1 MQLQSFEQGVERMVG
16 GVFQRAFKSSVRPIH
31 IGRKLIRAIDAERTV
46 DAAGKAVAPNVF
58 VVHLNEK
65 DRAAFGDLEKPL
77 IAELVGAAEEYAKS
91 ESYLLLGGVQVS
103 LLTDAALKSGRFEVK
118 ASVSA
123 GASASAPVSAAVVP
137 ASVVV
142 KPSAEPPAVSI
153 VPSVEIPVV
162 VPPVISVPT
171 IAPPTI
177 TPPTIATPSIPPLPS
192 LGGAPSAPAAAPAP
206 VPTLKATLTM
216 GDGSRIALRPGVI
229 SVGRSAESTIPLND
243 TNVSRRHAELRLR
256 GEGADAVWV
265 LVDLGSTNGTLIN
278 GVKVNGEQVLRKND
292 AIVFGATKA
301 RYEVA

>member
-31 IGRKLIRAIDAERTV
+31 IGRKLIREIDAQRTL

-58 VVHLNEK
+58 VVHVNEK

-77 IAELVGAAEEYAKS
+77 LAELVGAAEEYAKS
-91 ESYLLLGGVQVS
+91 EQYQLLGEVKVS
-103 LLTDAALKSGRFEVK
+103 LFTDAALKAGRFEVH

-123 GASASAPVSAAVVP
+123 GAIEPAPVAAP
-137 ASVVV
+137 VVV
-142 KPSAEPPAVSI
+142 EPSDEPPAAGIPSI
-153 VPSVEIPVV
+153 EIPVV
-162 VPPVISVPT
+162 VPPVVVPPVVSVPVVSV
-171 IAPPTI
+171 PTI
-177 TPPTIATPSIPPLPS
+177 TPPTIATPSIPALPS
-192 LGGAPSAPAAAPAP
+192 LGGTPSAPAPAAAPM
-206 VPTLKATLTM
+206 LKATLAM
-216 GDGSRIALRPGVI
+216 ADGSRIALRPGVI

-265 LVDLGSTNGTLIN
+265 LVDLGSTNGTLSN

>member
-77 IAELVGAAEEYAKS
+77 VAELVGAAEEYAKS
-91 ESYLLLGGVQVS
+91 ENYSLLGPVQVS
-103 LLTDAALKSGRFEVK
+103 LFTDAALKSGRFEVK

-123 GASASAPVSAAVVP
+123 GVSEPSAPVAPKVE
-137 ASVVV
+137 
-142 KPSAEPPAVSI
+142 PSAEPPAASI
-153 VPSVEIPVV
+153 VPSVEIPAVVPPVV
-162 VPPVISVPT
+162 VPPV
-171 IAPPTI
+171 I
-177 TPPTIATPSIPPLPS
+177 TPPTIATPSIPPLPT
-192 LGGAPSAPAAAPAP
+192 LGATPSAPAAAPAP
-206 VPTLKATLTM
+206 VPTLKATLAM

>member
-1 MQLQSFEQGVERMVG
+1 
-16 GVFQRAFKSSVRPIH
+16 
-31 IGRKLIRAIDAERTV
+31 
-46 DAAGKAVAPNVF
+46 VF
-58 VVHLNEK
+58 VVHVNEK

-77 IAELVGAAEEYAKS
+77 LAELVGAAEEYAKS
-91 ESYLLLGGVQVS
+91 EQYQLLGEVKVS
-103 LLTDAALKSGRFEVK
+103 LFTDATLKAGRFEVK

-123 GASASAPVSAAVVP
+123 GASEPAAVAAPVVVEH
-137 ASVVV
+137 SD
-142 KPSAEPPAVSI
+142 EPPAAGI
-153 VPSVEIPVV
+153 PSLEVPVV
-162 VPPVISVPT
+162 VPPVVVP
-171 IAPPTI
+171 PVI

-192 LGGAPSAPAAAPAP
+192 LGGTPSAPAPAAAPM
-206 VPTLKATLTM
+206 LKATLTM
-216 GDGSRIALRPGVI
+216 ADGSRIALRPGVV

>member
-77 IAELVGAAEEYAKS
+77 VAELVGAAEEYAKS
-91 ESYLLLGGVQVS
+91 ENYLLLGEVQVS
-103 LLTDAALKSGRFEVK
+103 LLTDAALKSGRFEVE
-118 ASVSA
+118 ASVKA
-123 GASASAPVSAAVVP
+123 GVSEPSAPVAP

-142 KPSAEPPAVSI
+142 EPSAEPPAASI
-153 VPSVEIPVV
+153 VPSAEIPVV
-162 VPPVISVPT
+162 VPPVIT
-171 IAPPTI
+171 PPTI

-192 LGGAPSAPAAAPAP
+192 LGGTPSAPAAAPAP
-206 VPTLKATLTM
+206 LPTLKATLAM

>member
-31 IGRKLIRAIDAERTV
+31 IGRKLIREIDAQRTL

-58 VVHLNEK
+58 VVHVNEK

-77 IAELVGAAEEYAKS
+77 LAELVGAAEEYAKS
-91 ESYLLLGGVQVS
+91 EQYQLLGEVKVS
-103 LLTDAALKSGRFEVK
+103 LFTDAALKAGRFEVH
-118 ASVSA
+118 ASVNA
-123 GASASAPVSAAVVP
+123 GASAPAPVAAP
-137 ASVVV
+137 VVV
-142 KPSAEPPAVSI
+142 EPSDEPPAAGIPSI
-153 VPSVEIPVV
+153 EIPVV
-162 VPPVISVPT
+162 VPPVVVPPVVSVPT
-171 IAPPTI
+171 IS
-177 TPPTIATPSIPPLPS
+177 PPTIATPSIPPLPS
-192 LGGAPSAPAAAPAP
+192 LGGTPSAPAPAAAPM
-206 VPTLKATLTM
+206 LKATLAM
-216 GDGSRIALRPGVI
+216 ADGSRIALRPGVI

>member
-77 IAELVGAAEEYAKS
+77 VAELVGAAEEYAKS
-91 ESYLLLGGVQVS
+91 ENYSLLGAVQVS

-118 ASVSA
+118 ASVNA
-123 GASASAPVSAAVVP
+123 GASASAPVAAAVV
-137 ASVVV
+137 VE
-142 KPSAEPPAVSI
+142 PSPEPPAASI
-153 VPSVEIPVV
+153 IPVV
-162 VPPVISVPT
+162 VPPVVVPPAIT
-171 IAPPTI
+171 PPTI

-192 LGGAPSAPAAAPAP
+192 LGGAPA
-206 VPTLKATLTM
+206 LKATLTM
-216 GDGSRIALRPGVI
+216 ADGSRIALRPGVI

>member
-46 DAAGKAVAPNVF
+46 DAAGKAVAPNIF

-77 IAELVGAAEEYAKS
+77 VAELVGAAEEYAKS
-91 ESYLLLGGVQVS
+91 ENYSLSGQVQVS

-123 GASASAPVSAAVVP
+123 GVSEPSAPAVVK
-137 ASVVV
+137 VE
-142 KPSAEPPAVSI
+142 PSAEPPAASI
-153 VPSVEIPVV
+153 VPSVEIPAVVPPVV
-162 VPPVISVPT
+162 VPPV
-171 IAPPTI
+171 I
-177 TPPTIATPSIPPLPS
+177 TPPTIATPSIPPLPT
-192 LGGAPSAPAAAPAP
+192 LGATPSVPAAAPAP
-206 VPTLKATLTM
+206 VPTLKATLAM

-256 GEGADAVWV
+256 GEGAEAVWV

>member
-77 IAELVGAAEEYAKS
+77 VAELVGAAEEYAKS
-91 ESYLLLGGVQVS
+91 ESYLLLGEVQVS
-103 LLTDAALKSGRFEVK
+103 LFTDAALKSGRFEVE
-118 ASVSA
+118 ASVKA
-123 GASASAPVSAAVVP
+123 GVSEPSAPVAP

-142 KPSAEPPAVSI
+142 EPSAEPPAASI

-162 VPPVISVPT
+162 VPPVVVP
-171 IAPPTI
+171 PVI
-177 TPPTIATPSIPPLPS
+177 TPPTIATPSIPPLPT
-192 LGGAPSAPAAAPAP
+192 LGGTPSAPAAAPAP
-206 VPTLKATLTM
+206 VPTLKATLAM

>member
-31 IGRKLIRAIDAERTV
+31 IGRKLIREIDAQRTL

-58 VVHLNEK
+58 VVHVNEK

-77 IAELVGAAEEYAKS
+77 LAELVGAAEEYAKS
-91 ESYLLLGGVQVS
+91 EQYQLLGEVKVS
-103 LLTDAALKSGRFEVK
+103 LFTDAALKAGRFEVK

-123 GASASAPVSAAVVP
+123 GSSAPAPVAAP
-137 ASVVV
+137 VVV
-142 KPSAEPPAVSI
+142 EPSDEPPAAGI
-153 VPSVEIPVV
+153 PSMEIPVV
-162 VPPVISVPT
+162 VPPVVGPPVVSVPT
-171 IAPPTI
+171 IS
-177 TPPTIATPSIPPLPS
+177 PPTIATPSIPPLPS
-192 LGGAPSAPAAAPAP
+192 LGGTPG
-206 VPTLKATLTM
+206 LKATLAM
-216 GDGSRIALRPGVI
+216 ADGSRIALRPGVI

>member
-77 IAELVGAAEEYAKS
+77 VAELVGAAEEYAKS
-91 ESYLLLGGVQVS
+91 ENYSLLGPVQVS
-103 LLTDAALKSGRFEVK
+103 LFTDAALKSGRFEVK

-123 GASASAPVSAAVVP
+123 GVSEPSAPVAAKVE
-137 ASVVV
+137 
-142 KPSAEPPAVSI
+142 PSAEPPAASI
-153 VPSVEIPVV
+153 VPSVEIPAVVPPVV
-162 VPPVISVPT
+162 VPPV
-171 IAPPTI
+171 I
-177 TPPTIATPSIPPLPS
+177 TPPTIATPSIPPLPT
-192 LGGAPSAPAAAPAP
+192 LGATPSAPAPAPAP
-206 VPTLKATLTM
+206 VPTLKATLAM

>member
-31 IGRKLIRAIDAERTV
+31 IGRKLIREIDAQRTL

-58 VVHLNEK
+58 VVHVNEK

-77 IAELVGAAEEYAKS
+77 LAELVGAAEEYAKS
-91 ESYLLLGGVQVS
+91 EQYQLLGEVKVS
-103 LLTDAALKSGRFEVK
+103 LFTDAALKAGRFEVH

-123 GASASAPVSAAVVP
+123 GASEPAPVAAP
-137 ASVVV
+137 VVV
-142 KPSAEPPAVSI
+142 EHSDEPPAAGI
-153 VPSVEIPVV
+153 PSLEVPVV
-162 VPPVISVPT
+162 VPPVVVP
-171 IAPPTI
+171 PVI

-192 LGGAPSAPAAAPAP
+192 LGGTPSTPASAVAPM
-206 VPTLKATLTM
+206 LKATLAM

>member
-1 MQLQSFEQGVERMVG
+1 
-16 GVFQRAFKSSVRPIH
+16 
-31 IGRKLIRAIDAERTV
+31 
-46 DAAGKAVAPNVF
+46 
-58 VVHLNEK
+58 
-65 DRAAFGDLEKPL
+65 
-77 IAELVGAAEEYAKS
+77 
-91 ESYLLLGGVQVS
+91 LGEVKVS
-103 LLTDAALKSGRFEVK
+103 LFTDAALKAGRFEVH

-123 GASASAPVSAAVVP
+123 GASEPAPVAAP
-137 ASVVV
+137 VVV
-142 KPSAEPPAVSI
+142 EHSDEPPAAGI
-153 VPSVEIPVV
+153 PSLEVPVV
-162 VPPVISVPT
+162 VPPVVVP
-171 IAPPTI
+171 PVVPVPTI

-192 LGGAPSAPAAAPAP
+192 LGGTPSAPAPAAAPM
-206 VPTLKATLTM
+206 LKATLAM
-216 GDGSRIALRPGVI
+216 ADGSRIALRPGVI

>member
-31 IGRKLIRAIDAERTV
+31 IGRKLIREIDAQRTL

-58 VVHLNEK
+58 VVHVNEK

-77 IAELVGAAEEYAKS
+77 LAELVGAAEEYAKS
-91 ESYLLLGGVQVS
+91 EQYQLLGEVKVS
-103 LLTDAALKSGRFEVK
+103 LFTDAALKAGRFEVH
-118 ASVSA
+118 ASVNA
-123 GASASAPVSAAVVP
+123 GASEPEAVAAPVVVEH
-137 ASVVV
+137 SD
-142 KPSAEPPAVSI
+142 EPPAAGI
-153 VPSVEIPVV
+153 PSLEVPVV
-162 VPPVISVPT
+162 VPPVVVPPVVSV
-171 IAPPTI
+171 PTI

-192 LGGAPSAPAAAPAP
+192 LGGTPSAPAPAPAP
-206 VPTLKATLTM
+206 VPTLKATLAM
-216 GDGSRIALRPGVI
+216 ADGSRIALRPGVV

>member
-77 IAELVGAAEEYAKS
+77 VAELVGAAEEYAKS
-91 ESYLLLGGVQVS
+91 ESYLLLGAVQVS
-103 LLTDAALKSGRFEVK
+103 LFTDAALKSGRFEVK

-123 GASASAPVSAAVVP
+123 GVSEPSAPAVAKVE
-137 ASVVV
+137 
-142 KPSAEPPAVSI
+142 PSAEPPAASI
-153 VPSVEIPVV
+153 VPSVEIPAVVPPVV
-162 VPPVISVPT
+162 VPPV
-171 IAPPTI
+171 I
-177 TPPTIATPSIPPLPS
+177 TPPTIATPSIPPLPT
-192 LGGAPSAPAAAPAP
+192 LGATPSAPAAAPAP
-206 VPTLKATLTM
+206 VPTLKATLAM

>member
-1 MQLQSFEQGVERMVG
+1 
-16 GVFQRAFKSSVRPIH
+16 
-31 IGRKLIRAIDAERTV
+31 
-46 DAAGKAVAPNVF
+46 VAPNVF

-77 IAELVGAAEEYAKS
+77 VAELVGAAEEYAKS
-91 ESYLLLGGVQVS
+91 ENYSLLGQVQVS
-103 LLTDAALKSGRFEVK
+103 LFTDAALKSGRFEVK

-123 GASASAPVSAAVVP
+123 GVSEPSAPAVAKVE
-137 ASVVV
+137 
-142 KPSAEPPAVSI
+142 PSAEPPAASI

-162 VPPVISVPT
+162 VPPVVVP
-171 IAPPTI
+171 PVI

-192 LGGAPSAPAAAPAP
+192 LGGTPSAPAAAPAP
-206 VPTLKATLTM
+206 VPTLKATLAM

>member
-77 IAELVGAAEEYAKS
+77 VAELVGAAEEYAKS
-91 ESYLLLGGVQVS
+91 ENYSLLGAVQVS
-103 LLTDAALKSGRFEVK
+103 LFTDAALKSGRFEVK

-123 GASASAPVSAAVVP
+123 GVSEPSAPAAAKVEPSTEPPAASIVPAVEIPAVVP
-137 ASVVV
+137 
-142 KPSAEPPAVSI
+142 
-153 VPSVEIPVV
+153 PVV
-162 VPPVISVPT
+162 VPPV
-171 IAPPTI
+171 I

-192 LGGAPSAPAAAPAP
+192 LGATPSAPAAAPAP
-206 VPTLKATLTM
+206 VPTLKATLAM

>member
-58 VVHLNEK
+58 VVHLKEK
-65 DRAAFGDLEKPL
+65 DRAAFGDLYKPL
-77 IAELVGAAEEYAKS
+77 VAELVGAAEEYAKS
-91 ESYLLLGGVQVS
+91 ENYSLLGAVQVS
-103 LLTDAALKSGRFEVK
+103 LFTDAALKSGRFEVK
-118 ASVSA
+118 ASLSA
-123 GASASAPVSAAVVP
+123 GVSEPSAPVAVKVE
-137 ASVVV
+137 
-142 KPSAEPPAVSI
+142 PSAEPPAASI
-153 VPSVEIPVV
+153 VPSVEIPAVVPPVV
-162 VPPVISVPT
+162 VPPV
-171 IAPPTI
+171 I
-177 TPPTIATPSIPPLPS
+177 TPPTIATPSIPPLPT
-192 LGGAPSAPAAAPAP
+192 LGATPSAPAAAPAA
-206 VPTLKATLTM
+206 VPTLKATLAM

-278 GVKVNGEQVLRKND
+278 GVKVNGEQILRKND

>member
-77 IAELVGAAEEYAKS
+77 VAELVGAAEEYAKS
-91 ESYLLLGGVQVS
+91 ENYSLLGAVQVS
-103 LLTDAALKSGRFEVK
+103 LLTDAALKSGRFEVE
-118 ASVSA
+118 ASVKA
-123 GASASAPVSAAVVP
+123 GVSEPSAPVVP

-142 KPSAEPPAVSI
+142 EPSAEPPAASI

-162 VPPVISVPT
+162 VPPVVVP
-171 IAPPTI
+171 PVI

-192 LGGAPSAPAAAPAP
+192 LGATPSAPVAAPAP
-206 VPTLKATLTM
+206 VPTLKATLAM

>member
-77 IAELVGAAEEYAKS
+77 VAELVGAAEEYAKS
-91 ESYLLLGGVQVS
+91 ENYSLLGAVQVS
-103 LLTDAALKSGRFEVK
+103 LFTDAALKSGRFEVK

-123 GASASAPVSAAVVP
+123 GVSEPSAPVAAKVE
-137 ASVVV
+137 
-142 KPSAEPPAVSI
+142 PSAEPPAASI
-153 VPSVEIPVV
+153 VPSVEIPAVVPPVV
-162 VPPVISVPT
+162 VPPV
-171 IAPPTI
+171 I

-192 LGGAPSAPAAAPAP
+192 LGGTPSAPAAAPAP
-206 VPTLKATLTM
+206 VPTLKATLAM

>member
-58 VVHLNEK
+58 MVHLNEK

-77 IAELVGAAEEYAKS
+77 VAELVGAAEDYAKS
-91 ESYLLLGGVQVS
+91 ESYSFLGEVQVS
-103 LLTDAALKSGRFEVK
+103 LLTDAALKSGRFEVE
-118 ASVSA
+118 ASVKA
-123 GASASAPVSAAVVP
+123 GVSEPSAPVAP

-142 KPSAEPPAVSI
+142 EPSAEPPAVSI

-171 IAPPTI
+171 I

-192 LGGAPSAPAAAPAP
+192 LGGAPA
-206 VPTLKATLTM
+206 LKATLTM

>member
-46 DAAGKAVAPNVF
+46 DAAGKAVAPNIF

-77 IAELVGAAEEYAKS
+77 VAELVGAAEEYAKS
-91 ESYLLLGGVQVS
+91 ENYSLLGAVQVS

-123 GASASAPVSAAVVP
+123 GVSEPSAPVAPKVE
-137 ASVVV
+137 
-142 KPSAEPPAVSI
+142 PSAEPPAASI
-153 VPSVEIPVV
+153 VPSVEIPAVVPPVV
-162 VPPVISVPT
+162 VPPV
-171 IAPPTI
+171 I
-177 TPPTIATPSIPPLPS
+177 TPPTIATPSIPPLPT
-192 LGGAPSAPAAAPAP
+192 LGATPSAPAAAPAP
-206 VPTLKATLTM
+206 VPTLKATLAM

>member
-1 MQLQSFEQGVERMVG
+1 L
-16 GVFQRAFKSSVRPIH
+16 
-31 IGRKLIRAIDAERTV
+31 
-46 DAAGKAVAPNVF
+46 KA
-58 VVHLNEK
+58 
-65 DRAAFGDLEKPL
+65 
-77 IAELVGAAEEYAKS
+77 
-91 ESYLLLGGVQVS
+91 
-103 LLTDAALKSGRFEVK
+103 GRFEVH

-123 GASASAPVSAAVVP
+123 GASAPAPVAAP
-137 ASVVV
+137 VVV
-142 KPSAEPPAVSI
+142 EPSAEPPAVSI
-153 VPSVEIPVV
+153 IPPVVVPPVV

-171 IAPPTI
+171 IS
-177 TPPTIATPSIPPLPS
+177 PPTIATPSIPPLPS
-192 LGGAPSAPAAAPAP
+192 LGGTPSAPAPAAAPM
-206 VPTLKATLTM
+206 LKATLAM
-216 GDGSRIALRPGVI
+216 ADGSRIALRPGVI

>member
-77 IAELVGAAEEYAKS
+77 VAELVGAAEEYAKS
-91 ESYLLLGGVQVS
+91 ENYSLLGAVQVS
-103 LLTDAALKSGRFEVK
+103 LFTDAALKSGRFEVE
-118 ASVSA
+118 ASVKA
-123 GASASAPVSAAVVP
+123 GVSEPSAPVAAKVE
-137 ASVVV
+137 
-142 KPSAEPPAVSI
+142 PSAEPPAASI
-153 VPSVEIPVV
+153 VPSVEIPAVVPPVV
-162 VPPVISVPT
+162 VPPV
-171 IAPPTI
+171 I
-177 TPPTIATPSIPPLPS
+177 TPPTIATPSIPPLPT
-192 LGGAPSAPAAAPAP
+192 LGGTPSAPAAAPAP
-206 VPTLKATLTM
+206 VPTLKATLAM

>member
-46 DAAGKAVAPNVF
+46 DAAGKAVAPNIF

-77 IAELVGAAEEYAKS
+77 VAELVGAAEEYAKS
-91 ESYLLLGGVQVS
+91 ENYSLLGPVQVS
-103 LLTDAALKSGRFEVK
+103 LFTDAALKSGRFEVK

-123 GASASAPVSAAVVP
+123 GVSEPSAPVAPKVE
-137 ASVVV
+137 
-142 KPSAEPPAVSI
+142 PSAEPPAASI
-153 VPSVEIPVV
+153 VPSVEIPAVVPPVV
-162 VPPVISVPT
+162 VPPV
-171 IAPPTI
+171 I
-177 TPPTIATPSIPPLPS
+177 TPPTIATPSIPPLPT
-192 LGGAPSAPAAAPAP
+192 LGATPSAPAATQAP
-206 VPTLKATLTM
+206 VPTLKATLAM

>member
-58 VVHLNEK
+58 VVHVNEK

-77 IAELVGAAEEYAKS
+77 LAELVGAAEEYAKS
-91 ESYLLLGGVQVS
+91 EQYQLLGEVKVS
-103 LLTDAALKSGRFEVK
+103 LLTDAALKAGRFEVK

-123 GASASAPVSAAVVP
+123 GSSAPAPVAAP
-137 ASVVV
+137 VVV
-142 KPSAEPPAVSI
+142 EPSAEPPAAGI
-153 VPSVEIPVV
+153 PSLEVPVV
-162 VPPVISVPT
+162 VPPVVVP
-171 IAPPTI
+171 PVI

-192 LGGAPSAPAAAPAP
+192 LGGTPSTPAPAVA
-206 VPTLKATLTM
+206 PTLKATLAM
-216 GDGSRIALRPGVI
+216 ADGSRIALRPGVI

>member
-77 IAELVGAAEEYAKS
+77 VAELVGAAEEYAKS
-91 ESYLLLGGVQVS
+91 ENYSLLGQVQVS
-103 LLTDAALKSGRFEVK
+103 LFTDAALKSGRFEVK

-123 GASASAPVSAAVVP
+123 GVSEPSAPAAAKVE
-137 ASVVV
+137 
-142 KPSAEPPAVSI
+142 PSAEPPVAST
-153 VPSVEIPVV
+153 VPSVEIPAV
-162 VPPVISVPT
+162 VPPVVI
-171 IAPPTI
+171 PPVI

-192 LGGAPSAPAAAPAP
+192 LNTTPSAPAAAPAP
-206 VPTLKATLTM
+206 VPTLKATLAM
-216 GDGSRIALRPGVI
+216 ADGSRIALRPGVI

>member
-77 IAELVGAAEEYAKS
+77 VTELVGAAEEYAKS
-91 ESYLLLGGVQVS
+91 ENYLLLGEVQVS

-118 ASVSA
+118 ASVNA
-123 GASASAPVSAAVVP
+123 GASASAPVSAAVV
-137 ASVVV
+137 VE
-142 KPSAEPPAVSI
+142 PSPEPPAASI
-153 VPSVEIPVV
+153 IPVV
-162 VPPVISVPT
+162 VPPVVVPPVIT
-171 IAPPTI
+171 PPTI
-177 TPPTIATPSIPPLPS
+177 TPPTIATPSIPALPS
-192 LGGAPSAPAAAPAP
+192 LGGAPA
-206 VPTLKATLTM
+206 LKATLTM

>member
-1 MQLQSFEQGVERMVG
+1 M
-16 GVFQRAFKSSVRPIH
+16 
-31 IGRKLIRAIDAERTV
+31 
-46 DAAGKAVAPNVF
+46 
-58 VVHLNEK
+58 
-65 DRAAFGDLEKPL
+65 
-77 IAELVGAAEEYAKS
+77 GAAEEYAKS
-91 ESYLLLGGVQVS
+91 EQYQLLGEVKVS
-103 LLTDAALKSGRFEVK
+103 LFTDAALKAGRFEVH

-123 GASASAPVSAAVVP
+123 GASAPAPVAAP
-137 ASVVV
+137 VVV
-142 KPSAEPPAVSI
+142 EPSAEPPAASI

-162 VPPVISVPT
+162 VPPVVVPPVVSV
-171 IAPPTI
+171 PTI

-192 LGGAPSAPAAAPAP
+192 LGGTPSAPAPAAAPM
-206 VPTLKATLTM
+206 LKATLAM
-216 GDGSRIALRPGVI
+216 ADGSRIALRPGVV

>member
-77 IAELVGAAEEYAKS
+77 VAELVGAAEEYAKS
-91 ESYLLLGGVQVS
+91 ENYSLSGQVQVS
-103 LLTDAALKSGRFEVK
+103 LFTDAALKSGRFEVE
-118 ASVSA
+118 ASVKA
-123 GASASAPVSAAVVP
+123 GVSEPSAPAVAKVE
-137 ASVVV
+137 
-142 KPSAEPPAVSI
+142 PSAEPPVAST

-162 VPPVISVPT
+162 VPPVVVP
-171 IAPPTI
+171 PVI

-192 LGGAPSAPAAAPAP
+192 LGATPSAPAAAPAP
-206 VPTLKATLTM
+206 VPTLKATLAM

>member
-77 IAELVGAAEEYAKS
+77 VAELVGAAEEYAKS
-91 ESYLLLGGVQVS
+91 ENYSVLGPVQVS
-103 LLTDAALKSGRFEVK
+103 LFTDAALKSGRFEVE
-118 ASVSA
+118 ASVKA
-123 GASASAPVSAAVVP
+123 GVSEPSAPAAAKVE
-137 ASVVV
+137 
-142 KPSAEPPAVSI
+142 PSAEPPAASI
-153 VPSVEIPVV
+153 VPSVEIPAVVPPVV
-162 VPPVISVPT
+162 VPPV
-171 IAPPTI
+171 I

-192 LGGAPSAPAAAPAP
+192 LGGTPSAPAAAPAP
-206 VPTLKATLTM
+206 VPTLKATLAM

>member
-1 MQLQSFEQGVERMVG
+1 MGQ
-16 GVFQRAFKSSVRPIH
+16 
-31 IGRKLIRAIDAERTV
+31 
-46 DAAGKAVAPNVF
+46 
-58 VVHLNEK
+58 
-65 DRAAFGDLEKPL
+65 
-77 IAELVGAAEEYAKS
+77 
-91 ESYLLLGGVQVS
+91 VQVS

-123 GASASAPVSAAVVP
+123 GVSEPSAPAVAKVE
-137 ASVVV
+137 
-142 KPSAEPPAVSI
+142 PSAEPPAASI
-153 VPSVEIPVV
+153 VPSVDVPVV
-162 VPPVISVPT
+162 VPPVVVP
-171 IAPPTI
+171 PVI

-192 LGGAPSAPAAAPAP
+192 LGGTPSTPASAVAPM
-206 VPTLKATLTM
+206 LKATLAM
-216 GDGSRIALRPGVI
+216 ADGSRIALRPGVI

>member
-1 MQLQSFEQGVERMVG
+1 LQSFEQGVERMVG

-77 IAELVGAAEEYAKS
+77 VAELVGAAEEYAKS
-91 ESYLLLGGVQVS
+91 ESYLLLGAVQVS
-103 LLTDAALKSGRFEVK
+103 LFTDAALKSGRFEVK

-123 GASASAPVSAAVVP
+123 GVSEPSAPAVAKVE
-137 ASVVV
+137 
-142 KPSAEPPAVSI
+142 PSAEPPAASI
-153 VPSVEIPVV
+153 VPSVEIPAVVPPVV
-162 VPPVISVPT
+162 VPPV
-171 IAPPTI
+171 I
-177 TPPTIATPSIPPLPS
+177 TPPTIATPSIPPLPT
-192 LGGAPSAPAAAPAP
+192 LGATPSAPAAAPAP
-206 VPTLKATLTM
+206 VPTLKATLAM

>member
-77 IAELVGAAEEYAKS
+77 VAELVGAAEEYAKS
-91 ESYLLLGGVQVS
+91 ENYLLLGEVQVS
-103 LLTDAALKSGRFEVK
+103 LLTDAALKSGRFEVE
-118 ASVSA
+118 ASVKA
-123 GASASAPVSAAVVP
+123 GVSEPSAPVAP

-142 KPSAEPPAVSI
+142 EPSAEPPAASI

-162 VPPVISVPT
+162 VPPVAVPPVIT
-171 IAPPTI
+171 PPTI

-192 LGGAPSAPAAAPAP
+192 LGGAPM
-206 VPTLKATLTM
+206 LKATLTM
-216 GDGSRIALRPGVI
+216 ADGSRIALRPGVI

>member
-77 IAELVGAAEEYAKS
+77 VAELVGAAEEYAKS
-91 ESYLLLGGVQVS
+91 ENYSLLGAVQVS

-123 GASASAPVSAAVVP
+123 GVSEPSAPVAPKVE
-137 ASVVV
+137 
-142 KPSAEPPAVSI
+142 PSAEPPAASI
-153 VPSVEIPVV
+153 VPSVEIPAVAPPVV
-162 VPPVISVPT
+162 VPPV
-171 IAPPTI
+171 I

-192 LGGAPSAPAAAPAP
+192 LGGTPSAPAAAPAP
-206 VPTLKATLTM
+206 VPTLKATLAM

>member
-1 MQLQSFEQGVERMVG
+1 LQSFEQGVERMVG

-31 IGRKLIRAIDAERTV
+31 IGRKLVREIDAQRTL

-77 IAELVGAAEEYAKS
+77 VAELVGAAEEYAKS
-91 ESYLLLGGVQVS
+91 ESYSLLGQVQVS
-103 LLTDAALKSGRFEVK
+103 LLTDAALKSGRFEVE
-118 ASVSA
+118 ASVKA
-123 GASASAPVSAAVVP
+123 GVSEPSAPVAPKVE
-137 ASVVV
+137 
-142 KPSAEPPAVSI
+142 PSAEPPAASI

-162 VPPVISVPT
+162 VPPVVVP
-171 IAPPTI
+171 PVI

-192 LGGAPSAPAAAPAP
+192 LGGTPSAPAPAAAPAP
-206 VPTLKATLTM
+206 VPTLKATLAM
-216 GDGSRIALRPGVI
+216 ADGSRIALRPGVI

-256 GEGADAVWV
+256 GEGTDAVWV

>member
-31 IGRKLIRAIDAERTV
+31 IGRKLIREIDAQRTL

-58 VVHLNEK
+58 VVHVNEK

-77 IAELVGAAEEYAKS
+77 LAELVGAAEEYAKS
-91 ESYLLLGGVQVS
+91 EQYQLLGEVKVS
-103 LLTDAALKSGRFEVK
+103 LLTDAALKAGRFEVH

-123 GASASAPVSAAVVP
+123 GASEPAAVAAPVVVEH
-137 ASVVV
+137 SD
-142 KPSAEPPAVSI
+142 EPPAAGIPSI
-153 VPSVEIPVV
+153 EVPVV
-162 VPPVISVPT
+162 VPPVVVPPVVSVPT
-171 IAPPTI
+171 ISPPTI

-192 LGGAPSAPAAAPAP
+192 LGGTPSAPAPAAAPM
-206 VPTLKATLTM
+206 LKATLAM
-216 GDGSRIALRPGVI
+216 ADGSRIALRPGVV

>member
-77 IAELVGAAEEYAKS
+77 VAELVGAAEEYAKS
-91 ESYLLLGGVQVS
+91 ESYLLLGEVQVS
-103 LLTDAALKSGRFEVK
+103 LLTDAALKSGRFEVE
-118 ASVSA
+118 ASVNA
-123 GASASAPVSAAVVP
+123 GASASAPVSAAVV
-137 ASVVV
+137 VE
-142 KPSAEPPAVSI
+142 PSPEPPAASI
-153 VPSVEIPVV
+153 IPVVVPPVV
-162 VPPVISVPT
+162 VPPVISV
-171 IAPPTI
+171 PTI

-192 LGGAPSAPAAAPAP
+192 LGGAP
-206 VPTLKATLTM
+206 TLKATLTM
-216 GDGSRIALRPGVI
+216 ADGSRIALRPGVI

-256 GEGADAVWV
+256 GEGADAMWV